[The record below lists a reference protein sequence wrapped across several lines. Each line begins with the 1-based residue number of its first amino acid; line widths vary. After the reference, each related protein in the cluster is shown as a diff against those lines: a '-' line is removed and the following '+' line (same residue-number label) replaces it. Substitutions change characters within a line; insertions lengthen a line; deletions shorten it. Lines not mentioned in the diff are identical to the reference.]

1 MNPGSRGCSLM
12 SGELFGISND
22 SGGGARVIGVCSGG
36 IAEQRAGGEQARVDA
51 AALLPLFLAHT
62 HSHIY

>member
-1 MNPGSRGCSLM
+1 M